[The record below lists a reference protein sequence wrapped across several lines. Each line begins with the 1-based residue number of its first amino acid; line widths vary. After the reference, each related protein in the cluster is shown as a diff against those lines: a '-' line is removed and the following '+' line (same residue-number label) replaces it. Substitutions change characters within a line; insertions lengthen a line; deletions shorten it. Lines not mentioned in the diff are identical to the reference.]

1 MYDALKAIEG
11 CPEIAV
17 VNDREHLKDNEW
29 NEHIRT
35 QDATEALKKRFRKPE
50 DPLQIVMVRDMWLTG
65 FDAPCVHTMYV
76 DKIMRGHM
84 MQAIT
89 RTNRVFKDKPSGV
102 IVDYIGIGDQLK

>member
-17 VNDREHLKDNEW
+17 VMTGNISKDPIEW

-50 DPLQIVMVRDMWLTG
+50 DP
-65 FDAPCVHTMYV
+65 C
-76 DKIMRGHM
+76 K
-84 MQAIT
+84 
-89 RTNRVFKDKPSGV
+89 
-102 IVDYIGIGDQLK
+102 